1 MKIIKQSLLTGA
13 ALCAWMSLAHAEEDT
28 ILKDWAINGYNT
40 LRGDFYDI
48 NGNVAASPYPNDDWH
63 VYDEFSVNASRQ
75 YSPYERLNINLLG
88 VVNGSEYRNVYNG
101 FVPERMQVI
110 YENGAD
116 GVPYRVQLG
125 DYYAGISYRTLQRSL
140 KGASLELQPFSS
152 RERKH
157 SILFFGGTNQ
167 PTYRS
172 FDIKEDFYTGISWL
186 IEDRD
191 WGRASF
197 NAVHAY
203 QDQTTL
209 TLAGA
214 SNSQMLYSAALETPF
229 EFLSQNLIFEGE
241 LAFFNGD
248 YGVTKDKE
256 DVGTFAQLSGRSK
269 SHPLDYR
276 LRYERYGTDYRPN
289 GGIVTPD
296 RRSYEAHAGWRFDW
310 GTYLRGRVQRF
321 EDSFDSTNEQT
332 TDLIGANLSGPM
344 FNQWITGLT
353 GNIDIYQQQIDNQI
367 NSIKRDTDTLN
378 ASFNMPVYKS
388 YNGQV
393 SLFVQDMDDRLA
405 SNADTNIQQLGFGLY
420 APLTVGSLS
429 GTINPG
435 IALRQIDN
443 NTFSDSNE
451 IHPTFNLTLSNA
463 SHRINANYGFLNQN
477 RISGTGLD
485 VATQTAG
492 AEYAY
497 TMGNHELGINGS
509 YFDRDVDTALDT
521 DAWRAGVYW
530 TVRFNKPAG
539 ESFGGGKAIQTASTL
554 GNGSVSAPQLQLA
567 GLSLLKE
574 LQPGGLLSRAT
585 ALLAEQ
591 GITGASD
598 RSGVKVY
605 ESSLINEVIERQ
617 RVVLEHAG
625 GKVKKAALVI
635 DVTDTGSPRS
645 VTQLYERTKQILVK
659 QYGNPDNIVET
670 GDFSS
675 DIVGDINAERVIR
688 VVEWKTANGILRYG
702 MPRRLDG
709 LIRIELQH
717 AKSFPSPRNTL
728 WSMDLY

>member
-1 MKIIKQSLLTGA
+1 MKMIKQTLMTGA
-13 ALCAWMSLAHAEEDT
+13 ALCAFMSVAQAEDGG
-28 ILKDWAINGYNT
+28 LKDWSISGYNT
-40 LRGDFYDI
+40 VRGDVYDI
-48 NGNVAASPYPNDDWH
+48 DGNTAASPYPNGGAH
-63 VYDEFSVNASRQ
+63 IYDEFSLNASRQ
-75 YSPYERLNINLLG
+75 YSPYERLNLNILG
-88 VVNGSEYRNVYNG
+88 VVNGSDYRNIDDG
-101 FVPERMQVI
+101 LVPERMQLI

-116 GVPYRVQLG
+116 GVPYRVHLG
-125 DYYAGISYRTLQRSL
+125 DYYAGLSYRTLQRSL

-172 FDIKEDFYTGISWL
+172 FDVDDDFHTGISWL

-197 NAVHAY
+197 NAVHSY
-203 QDQTTL
+203 QDETTL

-214 SNSQMLYSAALETPF
+214 NNSQMMYSAAVETPF
-229 EFLSQNLIFEGE
+229 ELLSQNFIFEGE
-241 LAFFNGD
+241 LAFFSGD
-248 YGVTKDKE
+248 YGVTKDRD
-256 DVGTFAQLSGRSK
+256 DVASFAQLSGRSQTQ
-269 SHPLDYR
+269 PLDYR

-289 GGIVTPD
+289 GAIITPD
-296 RRSYEAHAGWRFDW
+296 RRSIEAHAGWRFDW

-367 NSIKRDTDTLN
+367 NSIDRDTDTLN
-378 ASFNMPVYKS
+378 ASFNMPLWSS

-393 SLFVQDMDDRLA
+393 SVFVQDMDDLLA
-405 SNADTNIQQLGFGLY
+405 TDADMYIKQVGLGIF
-420 APLTVGSLS
+420 APIMVGSMS

-443 NTFSDSNE
+443 DTMADSNE
-451 IHPTFNLTLSNA
+451 VHPTINLTLSNA
-463 SHRINANYGFLNQN
+463 SHRLNANYGFLSQN
-477 RISGTGLD
+477 RIGGTGLD
-485 VATQTAG
+485 IGTQTAG

-539 ESFGGGKAIQTASTL
+539 ESFGGGDTIQTAAL
-554 GNGSVSAPQLQLA
+554 GGGSVVAPQLKLA
-567 GLSLLKE
+567 GLSLLE
-574 LQPGGLLSRAT
+574 DLQPGGLLSRAT
-585 ALLAEQ
+585 ALLNEQ
-591 GITGASD
+591 GISSPSD

-605 ESSLINEVIERQ
+605 EASLINEVIERQ
-617 RVVLEHAG
+617 RVVLEHGG
-625 GKVKKAALVI
+625 GKVKKAGLVI

-645 VTQLYERTKQILVK
+645 VVQLYERTKQILVK
-659 QYGNPDNIVET
+659 QYGSPDNIVET
-670 GDFSS
+670 GEFTS
-675 DIVGDINAERVIR
+675 DVMGDINAERVVR
-688 VVEWKTANGILRYG
+688 VVEWKTPNGVIRYG

-709 LIRIELQH
+709 LVRIELQH
-717 AKSFPSPRNTL
+717 AKRFPSPRNTL